1 MSRFASVGRKGAD
14 DLEDSEEFGTIL
26 EGILE
31 GGAKGKTQSSAV
43 GTKGK
48 YSSTKLDLSDSFES
62 SEGGAAKFSRGSPAP
77 SPKPTAVKSPSGFDD
92 SGDDEFSVDIDVRK
106 PGGKLGSAAA
116 PSSSAKKSPKPTPGS
131 DSGYSSTFLTGG
143 RDKDEDSADIGF
155 VPSILQG
162 RQPRQRRQLNVTT
175 TAAAAGGAGGGSP
188 RSGTSALDE
197 LDRKIGLGPG
207 RKDEGGVGNLRQPMS
222 LSADSDSDDD
232 GGVGGGGGA
241 TYTSSSIGSRSQSKA
256 QDEDDRPSTGTASI
270 NNSNPA
276 WLGSSSSSIKGA
288 ASQSQA
294 QSPQHAERERIRQ
307 MQLQAEASQLER
319 EAIERQYRLEIDTLK
334 NKLARSGY
342 SAGALSDDQIRE
354 MGEGSAR
361 QQREMSDLR
370 RTIAQLEL
378 EIARLKDEATLQ
390 ALRHR
395 EESKYSAEKQAQELA
410 DLERR
415 KDEEI
420 VSVERRHADTVN
432 ALKRIHTEELAALR
446 ERSKDGAALDQ
457 LAGQLKSASG
467 SIKLLEEQLVS
478 KYRGLDAAKDGQME
492 ARERLLAEMEE
503 KARLRAETA
512 EAEGYRLK
520 GLLMHMEHVATSLRS
535 QGSEE
540 KERLRQEHQR
550 LHSMQLALE
559 AERHAMQARL
569 SEELALLKTRMGE
582 ADGEMQKLSH
592 EKRQHSEAVAAAQ
605 RALDTDRAEF
615 AAYLSSH
622 SRTAEATAERLA
634 EEEARLSRVREEL
647 SRERTLL
654 EQRKAAV
661 RIGYPLSAPQ
671 LYCISL
677 RRN

>member
-1 MSRFASVGRKGAD
+1 
-14 DLEDSEEFGTIL
+14 
-26 EGILE
+26 
-31 GGAKGKTQSSAV
+31 
-43 GTKGK
+43 
-48 YSSTKLDLSDSFES
+48 
-62 SEGGAAKFSRGSPAP
+62 
-77 SPKPTAVKSPSGFDD
+77 
-92 SGDDEFSVDIDVRK
+92 
-106 PGGKLGSAAA
+106 
-116 PSSSAKKSPKPTPGS
+116 
-131 DSGYSSTFLTGG
+131 
-143 RDKDEDSADIGF
+143 
-155 VPSILQG
+155 
-162 RQPRQRRQLNVTT
+162 
-175 TAAAAGGAGGGSP
+175 
-188 RSGTSALDE
+188 
-197 LDRKIGLGPG
+197 
-207 RKDEGGVGNLRQPMS
+207 
-222 LSADSDSDDD
+222 
-232 GGVGGGGGA
+232 
-241 TYTSSSIGSRSQSKA
+241 
-256 QDEDDRPSTGTASI
+256 
-270 NNSNPA
+270 
-276 WLGSSSSSIKGA
+276 
-288 ASQSQA
+288 
-294 QSPQHAERERIRQ
+294 

-361 QQREMSDLR
+361 QQREMSDQR

-395 EESKYSAEKQAQELA
+395 EESKYAAEKQAQELA

-415 KDEEI
+415 KDEEV
-420 VSVERRHADTVN
+420 VSVERRHADTVT

-550 LHSMQLALE
+550 LHSMQLAIE
-559 AERHAMQARL
+559 AERHSMQARL

-592 EKRQHSEAVAAAQ
+592 EKRQYAEAVAAAQ

-654 EQRKAAV
+654 EQRKAAFLIRNIPQLMMLHTLV
-661 RIGYPLSAPQ
+661 KCRSLTFAKRYEPPHHHATLRASASAPPLHDETSCNARDLCATTVYYPAHDVGSAASGDAHDQ
-671 LYCISL
+671 SWRTLATHGRAPAGDGGDPAGVGRRCATAVAAAGGARL
-677 RRN
+677 RSDV